1 MALDDRRKETDI
13 NKITE
18 KVRLVPGDKQKYVI
32 FKSKRPLVLNINEL
46 LKSSFLRELFWKI
59 KILVCSR

>member
-1 MALDDRRKETDI
+1 MALDDCRKETDI

-18 KVRLVPGDKQKYVI
+18 KVRLVPSDKQKYVI

-59 KILVCSR
+59 KILACSR